1 MLVEELWRPV
11 DEAAAMKLRQALKG
25 EGGLASAL
33 LAVERA
39 DDRQARQVEAALD
52 LLAARVQARASDAID
67 QQVAALRAVLRGFE
81 GDRDSYYAPQ
91 NSHLSRVLERRRGLP
106 ILLSSLWMLVGTRAG
121 LQVHGVGLPGHFI
134 ARVGGDQGLLVD
146 PFSGGIILDRE
157 VCRRHVERALQGR
170 GSFHEDHL
178 RPVTL
183 LELIERVLRNLLN
196 AHRLQQEPAERYRIA
211 MLWASLRPD
220 LDEPRQE
227 LAAVEAALSLG
238 KPGSRPN

>member
-1 MLVEELWRPV
+1 MLVEELWRPA
-11 DEAAAMKLRQALKG
+11 DEAAKTQIQQALDRG
-25 EGGLASAL
+25 DLASAL

-39 DDRQARQVEAALD
+39 DEPRRRQVEAALD
-52 LLAARVQARASDAID
+52 QIAARVQARASDAID

-81 GDRDSYYAPQ
+81 GDRESYYAPQ
-91 NSHLSRVLERRRGLP
+91 NSHLSRVIERRRGLP

-146 PFSGGIILDRE
+146 PFSGGILLDRE

-183 LELIERVLRNLLN
+183 PELLERVLRNLLN

-211 MLWASLRPD
+211 TLWASLRPD

-227 LAAVEAALSLG
+227 LAAVEAALSLR